1 MLKFVL
7 GGSGSGK
14 TTLLYQR
21 VKARAEAGQRSILL
35 VPEQFTSSTEG
46 RIYRE
51 LGDALSG
58 MVDSYSFTSLA
69 EHILSAE
76 GGAAVQTLSDAGRA
90 VLVRRTLEELQAT
103 VGGYIE
109 TVTIATDAVII
120 CNEEGRLQGL
130 PHNCRIFGVDF
141 VGPILIA
148 GVDEDEFSDLDAG
161 AMGALLDGW
170 GRSIKNAET

>member
-1 MLKFVL
+1 MKVI
-7 GGSGSGK
+7 
-14 TTLLYQR
+14 Y
-21 VKARAEAGQRSILL
+21 KAPGCQ
-35 VPEQFTSSTEG
+35 PEPP
-46 RIYRE
+46 
-51 LGDALSG
+51 DNPN
-58 MVDSYSFTSLA
+58 
-69 EHILSAE
+69 
-76 GGAAVQTLSDAGRA
+76 
-90 VLVRRTLEELQAT
+90 TLEELQAA

-109 TVTIATDAVII
+109 TVTIASDVVII

-141 VGPILIA
+141 FGPILIA